1 MKGTQFY
8 TSNNDEKYGDNDG
21 KLHQCKQCITMMVD
35 NWDPNTYKWILQEAD
50 VPYVPDEWNKLMRNY
65 AQDPSKVTGTTILGR
80 YLAKMKLKKW
90 KDYRWKDSEF
100 LQEVEANR
108 MKTVMAERGYSAQE
122 ITEAINNTLAPIEAP
137 PKPEYAETPVPS
149 AQDQDVV
156 DDIDLTDEDRTYLRL
171 KWGKMYKPDEWV
183 TLEQFY
189 NDMCESYDIQTA
201 GHIDTLKLICKTSLK
216 ANQLIDL
223 GDVEGAQKMIKVYD
237 TLMKSGKFTAAQNK
251 AENGE
256 FVDSVSELVV
266 LCEQEGFI
274 PRFYIEQPNDKVDA
288 TLQDL
293 KNYTHQLVTDEMN
306 LGNLIENAVKEMT
319 RQEEKEEDEDIDEVE
334 DLTLDDLDAIKD
346 KVIEDGDFEDYNEF
360 LDDEQEDDNAAILNV
375 INSSKEEVL

>member
-1 MKGTQFY
+1 
-8 TSNNDEKYGDNDG
+8 
-21 KLHQCKQCITMMVD
+21 
-35 NWDPNTYKWILQEAD
+35 
-50 VPYVPDEWNKLMRNY
+50 
-65 AQDPSKVTGTTILGR
+65 
-80 YLAKMKLKKW
+80 
-90 KDYRWKDSEF
+90 
-100 LQEVEANR
+100 
-108 MKTVMAERGYSAQE
+108 
-122 ITEAINNTLAPIEAP
+122 
-137 PKPEYAETPVPS
+137 
-149 AQDQDVV
+149 
-156 DDIDLTDEDRTYLRL
+156 
-171 KWGKMYKPDEWV
+171 
-183 TLEQFY
+183 
-189 NDMCESYDIQTA
+189 MCESYDIQTA

>member
-137 PKPEYAETPVPS
+137 PKPEYAEVPVPS
-149 AQDQDVV
+149 AQDQEVV

-237 TLMKSGKFTAAQNK
+237 TLMKSGKF
-251 AENGE
+251 
-256 FVDSVSELVV
+256 
-266 LCEQEGFI
+266 
-274 PRFYIEQPNDKVDA
+274 DKWTV
-288 TLQDL
+288 
-293 KNYTHQLVTDEMN
+293 KNFSQLS
-306 LGNLIENAVKEMT
+306 LGV
-319 RQEEKEEDEDIDEVE
+319 
-334 DLTLDDLDAIKD
+334 IK
-346 KVIEDGDFEDYNEF
+346 
-360 LDDEQEDDNAAILNV
+360 
-375 INSSKEEVL
+375 

>member
-8 TSNNDEKYGDNDG
+8 SSNNEAKYGDTDG
-21 KLHQCKQCITMMVD
+21 KMHQCKQCMTLMVD

-50 VPYVPDEWNKLMRNY
+50 VPYIPDEWNKLMRNY
-65 AQDPSKVTGTTILGR
+65 AQDPSKVTGTTIIGR

-90 KDYRWKDSEF
+90 KDYRWADSEF
-100 LQEVEANR
+100 LQELEANR
-108 MKTVMAERGYSAQE
+108 MKSAMMERGYSSQE
-122 ITEAINNTLAPIEAP
+122 IAEAVNDQLNPIAP
-137 PKPEYAETPVPS
+137 PPPPPSSYAEVPVS
-149 AQDQDVV
+149 SSQEEELVEEL
-156 DDIDLTDEDRTYLRL
+156 DLTEEDKTYLRL
-171 KWGKMYKPDEWV
+171 KWGKIYKPDEWV
-183 TLEQFY
+183 KLEQLY

-223 GDVEGAQKMIKVYD
+223 GDVEGFQKMSKVYD

-256 FVDSVSELVV
+256 YVDSISELVV

-274 PRFYIEQPNDKVDA
+274 PRFYISQPNDRVDE

-293 KNYTHQLVTDEMN
+293 KDYTHTLVTEEMN
-306 LGNLIENAVKEMT
+306 LGNLIDNAIKEMA
-319 RQEEKEEDEDIDEVE
+319 RQEANDEDEDEEEELTLE
-334 DLTLDDLDAIKD
+334 DLNELKEQE
-346 KVIEDGDFEDYNEF
+346 IEDKDFEEYNDF
-360 LDDEQEDDNAAILNV
+360 LEEESNADAEILRILKSDDGGF
-375 INSSKEEVL
+375 

>member
-8 TSNNDEKYGDNDG
+8 SSNNEAKYGDTDG
-21 KLHQCKQCITMMVD
+21 KMHQCKQCMTLMVD

-50 VPYVPDEWNKLMRNY
+50 VPYIPDEWNKLMRNY
-65 AQDPSKVTGTTILGR
+65 AQDPSKVTGTTIIGR

-90 KDYRWKDSEF
+90 KDYRWADSEF
-100 LQEVEANR
+100 LQELEANR
-108 MKTVMAERGYSAQE
+108 MKSAMMERGYSSQE
-122 ITEAINNTLAPIEAP
+122 IAEAVNDQLNPITP
-137 PKPEYAETPVPS
+137 PPPPPARAEVPVPS
-149 AQDQDVV
+149 PQEEEIVEEL
-156 DDIDLTDEDRTYLRL
+156 DLTEEDKTYLRL
-171 KWGKMYKPDEWV
+171 KWGKIYKPDEWV
-183 TLEQFY
+183 KLEQLY

-223 GDVEGAQKMIKVYD
+223 GDVEGFQKMSKVYD

-256 FVDSVSELVV
+256 YVDSISELVV

-274 PRFYIEQPNDKVDA
+274 PRFYISQPNDRVDE

-293 KNYTHQLVTDEMN
+293 KDYTHTLVTEEMN
-306 LGNLIENAVKEMT
+306 LGNLIDNAIKEMA
-319 RQEEKEEDEDIDEVE
+319 RQEANDEDEDDEEELTLE
-334 DLTLDDLDAIKD
+334 DLDDLKEQE
-346 KVIEDGDFEDYNEF
+346 IEDKDFEEYNDF
-360 LDDEQEDDNAAILNV
+360 LEEESDADAEILKIIKSDDGGF
-375 INSSKEEVL
+375 